1 VVRKAGV
8 RVTDAEKQTGK
19 SNEIPRLLKNLK
31 KKKRVTEQ
39 LCRIWTMMVY
49 HTRNLSLFE
58 LPELFGLQMAL

>member
-31 KKKRVTEQ
+31 KKK
-39 LCRIWTMMVY
+39 
-49 HTRNLSLFE
+49 E
-58 LPELFGLQMAL
+58 LQNSYVGFGR